1 MMTKVVTNQKTN
13 LKMMNKIEAENAFKE
28 VISQKIGDA
37 LDLKRVEVSNTLVK
51 HHIPQD
57 ADASEEV

>member
-1 MMTKVVTNQKTN
+1 MSIPNMINA
-13 LKMMNKIEAENAFKE
+13 LIDDNKIEAENAFKE
-28 VISQKIGDA
+28 VITQKIGDA
-37 LDLKRVEVSNTLVK
+37 LDLKRVEVANTLVK

>member
-1 MMTKVVTNQKTN
+1 MSIPNMVNA
-13 LKMMNKIEAENAFKE
+13 LIDDNKIEAENAFKE

-37 LDLKRVEVSNTLVK
+37 LDLRRVEVANTLVK

>member
-1 MMTKVVTNQKTN
+1 MSIPNMVNA
-13 LKMMNKIEAENAFKE
+13 LIDDNKIEAENAFKE

-37 LDLKRVEVSNTLVK
+37 LDLKRVEVANTLVK

>member
-1 MMTKVVTNQKTN
+1 MSIPNMINA
-13 LKMMNKIEAENAFKE
+13 LIDDNKIEAENAFKE

>member
-1 MMTKVVTNQKTN
+1 MSIPNMINA
-13 LKMMNKIEAENAFKE
+13 LIDDNKIEAEGAFKE
-28 VISQKIGDA
+28 VIAGKVGDA
-37 LDLKRVEVSNTLVK
+37 LDLKRVEVANTLVK

>member
-1 MMTKVVTNQKTN
+1 MSIPNMLSALVDD
-13 LKMMNKIEAENAFKE
+13 NKIEAENAFKE

-37 LDLKRVEVSNTLVK
+37 LDLKRVEVANTLVK

>member
-1 MMTKVVTNQKTN
+1 MSIPNMVNA
-13 LKMMNKIEAENAFKE
+13 LIDDNKIEAENAFKE

-37 LDLKRVEVSNTLVK
+37 LELKRVEVANTLVK

>member
-1 MMTKVVTNQKTN
+1 MSIPNMINA
-13 LKMMNKIEAENAFKE
+13 LIDDNKIEAENAFKE

-37 LDLKRVEVSNTLVK
+37 LDLKRVEVANTLVK

>member
-1 MMTKVVTNQKTN
+1 MSIPNMVNA
-13 LKMMNKIEAENAFKE
+13 LIDDNKIEAENAFKE

-37 LDLKRVEVSNTLVK
+37 LDLKRVEVANTLVK

-57 ADASEEV
+57 ADASEEVQ

>member
-1 MMTKVVTNQKTN
+1 MSIPNMVNA
-13 LKMMNKIEAENAFKE
+13 LIDDNKIEAEHAFKE

-37 LDLKRVEVSNTLVK
+37 LYLKRGEVANTLVK

>member
-1 MMTKVVTNQKTN
+1 MSIPNMVNA
-13 LKMMNKIEAENAFKE
+13 LIDDNKIEAENAFKE

-37 LDLKRVEVSNTLVK
+37 LDLKRVEVANTLVK

-57 ADASEEV
+57 ADASEED

>member
-1 MMTKVVTNQKTN
+1 MSIPNMVNA
-13 LKMMNKIEAENAFKE
+13 LIDDNKIEAENAFKE

-37 LDLKRVEVSNTLVK
+37 LDLKRVEVANTLVT

-57 ADASEEV
+57 AEASEEV

>member
-1 MMTKVVTNQKTN
+1 MSIPNMINA
-13 LKMMNKIEAENAFKE
+13 LIDDNKIEAENAFKE

-37 LDLKRVEVSNTLVK
+37 LDLKRVEGANTLVK

>member
-1 MMTKVVTNQKTN
+1 MSIPNMINA
-13 LKMMNKIEAENAFKE
+13 LIDDNKIEAENAFKE

-37 LDLKRVEVSNTLVK
+37 LDLKRVEVANTLVK
-51 HHIPQD
+51 HHVPQD

>member
-1 MMTKVVTNQKTN
+1 MSIPNMINA
-13 LKMMNKIEAENAFKE
+13 LIDDNKIEAENAFKE

-37 LDLKRVEVSNTLVK
+37 LDLKRVEVANTVVK

>member
-1 MMTKVVTNQKTN
+1 MSIPNMINA
-13 LKMMNKIEAENAFKE
+13 LIDDNKIEAENAFKE

-37 LDLKRVEVSNTLVK
+37 LDLKRVEVANTLVK
-51 HHIPQD
+51 HHIQQD

>member
-1 MMTKVVTNQKTN
+1 MSIPNMVNA
-13 LKMMNKIEAENAFKE
+13 LIDDNKIEAENAFKE
-28 VISQKIGDA
+28 FISQKIGDA
-37 LDLKRVEVSNTLVK
+37 LDLKRVEVANTLVK